1 MKIIGRVRPRIFPL
15 NFKYQK
21 IHPNYDFHVF
31 SVILNLELDW
41 KTWKIIFRVKSR
53 IFEIRREIPGFSLT
67 IIFGILHLK

>member
-15 NFKYQK
+15 NFEYQK

-31 SVILNLELDW
+31 SAIFNFELDL
-41 KTWKIIFRVKSR
+41 KIEKIIFRVKSR
-53 IFEIRREIPGFSLT
+53 IFEIRREIPGFSFT